1 MFSFGQ
7 DPGIVY
13 HRGQRLLVVVSL
25 SRFLGCVM
33 VKVCREWES
42 KHVDFLVELW
52 NDVFHKLDG
61 EVGELDPPGV
71 SGAAAQIANDA
82 AELVLHIVDPSGRS
96 ASGSCF
102 VNSERVGQLLERLEG
117 NFGKLRELAGPW
129 SGPVGQPEESKMPG
143 V

>member
-1 MFSFGQ
+1 
-7 DPGIVY
+7 
-13 HRGQRLLVVVSL
+13 
-25 SRFLGCVM
+25 M

-61 EVGELDPPGV
+61 EIGELDPPGL

-96 ASGSCF
+96 SSGSCF
-102 VNSERVGQLLERLEG
+102 VNTERVGELLKRLEG
-117 NFGKLRELAGPW
+117 NFGKLRKLAGP
-129 SGPVGQPEESKMPG
+129 SAGSVCHAEESKMPG

>member
-1 MFSFGQ
+1 M
-7 DPGIVY
+7 
-13 HRGQRLLVVVSL
+13 VVSL
-25 SRFLGCVM
+25 SQFVGCVM

-102 VNSERVGQLLERLEG
+102 VNTERVGELLKRLEG
-117 NFGKLRELAGPW
+117 NFGELRKLAEVWAGSAELPGA
-129 SGPVGQPEESKMPG
+129 SKTLG